1 MQDRLAAMSVFAEVV
16 EAKSFSAAAARLGI
30 SKSLVSRQVSALE
43 RSLSVKLLNRTTRK
57 LSLTEAGAIFHEH
70 CVRIVQEARF
80 AEQRVTRVQSEL
92 AGLVR
97 VTCVQAFALRHL
109 MPALGE
115 FQDRFPA
122 IHVKLSCSNRTLDLG
137 DDGYDLG
144 IRITATPG
152 QNLVARKLA
161 VNRKV
166 LCAAPA
172 YLARRGT
179 PRVIEDLAGH
189 DGVLFPPMAPKRA
202 WSLRR
207 AGQRHVVAGA
217 ARGGPAPKAAA
228 PPAGLGPRAGG
239 PWAGWSPGG
248 PGMPA
253 GGRRGGRFET
263 DDMDASHAAVIAGL
277 GIGVLPIYVAADDLR
292 RGRLA
297 PLLREVEI
305 LPDFGIYLVY
315 LPNRTLPRRVR
326 TLIDFLVQRFEPAP
340 PWEAGW

>member
-1 MQDRLAAMSVFAEVV
+1 MSVFAEGV

-57 LSLTEAGAIFHEH
+57 LSLTEGGAIFHEH

-115 FQDRFPA
+115 FQDRYPA

-207 AGQRHVVAGA
+207 DGQLHVVPVA
-217 ARGGPAPKAAA
+217 A
-228 PPAGLGPRAGG
+228 
-239 PWAGWSPGG
+239 
-248 PGMPA
+248 
-253 GGRRGGRFET
+253 RFET
-263 DDMDASHAAVIAGL
+263 DDMDASHAAVVAGL

-292 RGRLA
+292 RGRLV

>member
-1 MQDRLAAMSVFAEVV
+1 LLLEWCELQDRLAAMSVFAEVV

-57 LSLTEAGAIFHEH
+57 LSLTEGGAIFHEH

-115 FQDRFPA
+115 FQNRYPA

-172 YLARRGT
+172 YLARHGT

-207 AGQRHVVAGA
+207 DGQLHVVPVA
-217 ARGGPAPKAAA
+217 A
-228 PPAGLGPRAGG
+228 
-239 PWAGWSPGG
+239 
-248 PGMPA
+248 
-253 GGRRGGRFET
+253 RFET
-263 DDMDASHAAVIAGL
+263 DDMDASHAAVVAGL

-292 RGRLA
+292 RGRLV

-326 TLIDFLVQRFEPAP
+326 TLIDYLVQRFEPAP